1 MTSIERPCRSRC
13 QKEISASF
21 PKTISDFDLM
31 NVPTHCD
38 TGYIVECDLKYP
50 EKLHELPSDYPMAP
64 EHLTVSPEM
73 LSDFCSELKE
83 KNWIPSQKLIP
94 NLLDKTKYVCHY
106 RNQTRPHF
114 DRNLSDCF
122 VWSKTVAK
130 AVDWLSHRT
139 SKNGPKRIRIWLSKI
154 AGKCNFW

>member
-1 MTSIERPCRSRC
+1 
-13 QKEISASF
+13 
-21 PKTISDFDLM
+21 M

-94 NLLDKTKYVCHY
+94 NLLDKTKYLCHY
-106 RNQTRPHF
+106 RNFQFYIKHGLILTKIIELFR
-114 DRNLSDCF
+114 LT
-122 VWSKTVAK
+122 KTLA
-130 AVDWLSHRT
+130 
-139 SKNGPKRIRIWLSKI
+139 I
-154 AGKCNFW
+154 AMD

>member
-1 MTSIERPCRSRC
+1 
-13 QKEISASF
+13 
-21 PKTISDFDLM
+21 M

-50 EKLHELPSDYPMAP
+50 EKLHELPSDYHMAP

-94 NLLDKTKYVCHY
+94 NLLDKTKYLCHY
-106 RNQTRPHF
+106 RNLQFYIKHGLILTKIHRIISF
-114 DRNLSDCF
+114 DQNPGY
-122 VWSKTVAK
+122 
-130 AVDWLSHRT
+130 SHGLT
-139 SKNGPKRIRIWLSKI
+139 I
-154 AGKCNFW
+154 APNVEK